1 MTTTRPIALRRTS
14 GETQKSAP
22 KSTFR
27 PEIQGLRS
35 VAVLMVVTYHIWFG
49 RVSGGV
55 DIFLLVSAFLMTA
68 QFTRRYAGG
77 RQTEL
82 IKHYLHHFRRLLPA
96 AVTVIVGT
104 LAATF
109 LFMPATRWVDTIK
122 QGWASLFYVENFLL
136 QSQAVNYYAADHSLA
151 SPLQHFWS
159 LSIQGQ
165 VFIVWPIIFVGAG
178 WVARRFRLAY
188 VPLLRYIFGLVFLV
202 SLVYSVLYTASDQSA
217 AYFSTAARLWEF
229 ALGTLLALFLPSV
242 KIPRSARIVLGWLG
256 ILAMLSC
263 GLILDVEGVFPGWLA
278 LWPTLAAACILAAGQ
293 TQSRFGIDR
302 ILSSKPLVRMGN
314 NSYALYLWHWPML
327 VIYLAWSGKTHA
339 GWLSG
344 TVIIVGAFVLAVLT
358 TRFIEKPLRGWK
370 WPEANRRR
378 SAISLVAVGAVAILP
393 LAGWPLQIEQ
403 TNRALVANM
412 DARNPGA
419 AAVGG
424 DFVYTPDPG
433 VPLVPS
439 MTAVDGDWP
448 VFPTAC
454 TGTADPQEF
463 VNRCTNGIKNGTK
476 SVVVIGS
483 SHAHV
488 LNTPLLTMAA
498 KNNWSLTSI
507 TKGYCPLGED
517 TAADITQ
524 ACVDFNKATLAE
536 VLKMKPDVVVTTST
550 RTNAQSN
557 VPERLDPSWV
567 TEVKTLNDA
576 GIQVVAFRD
585 TPRAAQPVPACLEKN
600 PGAYVACG
608 SQRAEIYSEDS
619 PTGAVAAAMPDTKFL
634 DLSKYF
640 CPDANCPAV
649 IGNVIVYKD
658 DNHVTATYMKTLTPY
673 FEKAFMAATG
683 WS

>member
-1 MTTTRPIALRRTS
+1 MTTTRALVPPRRQS
-14 GETQKSAP
+14 ETVRAAAKSN
-22 KSTFR
+22 FR

-55 DIFLLVSAFLMTA
+55 DVFLLISAFLMTL
-68 QFTRRYAGG
+68 QFTRRYSDG
-77 RQTEL
+77 RQTAL
-82 IKHYLHHFRRLLPA
+82 IRHWLHHFRRLLPA

-104 LAATF
+104 LAATYM
-109 LFMPATRWVDTIK
+109 FMPATRWLDTIQ

-136 QSQAVNYYAADHSLA
+136 QSHAVNYYAADHSLA

-165 VFIVWPIIFVGAG
+165 VFIVWPIILVGAG
-178 WVARRFRLAY
+178 WAARRYRLAY

-202 SLVYSVLYTASDQSA
+202 SLVYSVVFTATDQAA
-217 AYFSTAARLWEF
+217 AYFSTGARLWEF
-229 ALGTLLALFLPSV
+229 ALGTLLALFLPMV
-242 KIPRSARIVLGWLG
+242 KIPRSARIVLGWIG

-263 GLILDVEGVFPGWLA
+263 GFILDVEEAFPGWAA
-278 LWPTLAAACILAAGQ
+278 LWPTLAAACLLAAGQ
-293 TQSRFGIDR
+293 TDSRFGVDR

-344 TVIIVGAFVLAVLT
+344 TVIIIGAFLLAVLT
-358 TRFIEKPLRGWK
+358 TKFVERPWREWK
-370 WPEANRRR
+370 WPEVNRRR
-378 SAISLVAVGAVAILP
+378 SVISLVAVATVAILP
-393 LAGWPLQIEQ
+393 LTGWPLQIEQ
-403 TNRALVANM
+403 TNRALLANM
-412 DARNPGA
+412 DTRNPGA
-419 AAVGG
+419 ATVGG
-424 DFVYTPDPG
+424 DIIVTPDPS

-439 MTAVDGDWP
+439 MTSIDADWP
-448 VFPTAC
+448 VFPTPC
-454 TGTADPQEF
+454 KGTADAQDF
-463 VNRCTNGIKNGTK
+463 VNRCTNGITNGTK

-507 TKGYCPLGED
+507 TKGFCPLGED

-524 ACVDFNKATLAE
+524 SCVDFNKATLAE
-536 VLKMKPDVVVTTST
+536 VLRMKPDVVVTTST
-550 RTNAQSN
+550 RTNAQSDI
-557 VPERLDPSWV
+557 PERLDPSWV

-576 GIQVVAFRD
+576 GIQVVALRD
-585 TPRAAQPVPACLEKN
+585 TPRTAEPVPACLEKN
-600 PGAYVACG
+600 PGAYIACG

-619 PTGAVAAAMPDTKFL
+619 PTAAVAGELTNTKFL

>member
-1 MTTTRPIALRRTS
+1 MVPSRHQS
-14 GETQKSAP
+14 GTPKSTA

-55 DIFLLVSAFLMTA
+55 DVFLLVSAFLMTL
-68 QFTRRYAGG
+68 QFTRRYAKG
-77 RQTEL
+77 QSTAL
-82 IKHYLHHFRRLLPA
+82 LKHWLHLFRRLLPA

-104 LAATF
+104 LVATYF
-109 LFMPATRWVDTIK
+109 FMPATRWMDTIQ

-136 QSQAVNYYAADHSLA
+136 QSQAVDYYAADHSLA

-165 VFIVWPIIFVGAG
+165 VFILWPLILVGAG
-178 WVARRFRLAY
+178 LLAKRFKLAY
-188 VPLLRYIFGLVFLV
+188 IPLLRYIFGAIFLV
-202 SLVYSVLYTASDQSA
+202 SLAFSVVFTATDQA
-217 AYFSTAARLWEF
+217 QAYFSTPARLWEF
-229 ALGTLLALFLPSV
+229 ALGTLLALFLPSL
-242 KIPRSARIVLGWLG
+242 KIPRKAAVVLGWLG
-256 ILAMLSC
+256 IIAMLSC
-263 GLILDVEGVFPGWLA
+263 GILLQVEEAFPGFTA
-278 LWPTLAAACILAAGQ
+278 LWPTMAAAAVIAAGQ
-293 TQSRFGIDR
+293 TQSKFGVDR

-327 VIYLAWSGKTHA
+327 VIYLAWSGKSHA

-344 TVIIVGAFVLAVLT
+344 TVIILAAMILAILT
-358 TRFIEKPLRGWK
+358 TKFIEKPWREWK

-378 SAISLVAVGAVAILP
+378 SVIAMVAALAVAVVP
-393 LAGWPLQIEQ
+393 LAGWRFQIDQ
-403 TNRALVANM
+403 TNKTLIANM

-424 DFVYTPDPG
+424 AFVYTPDPS
-433 VPLVPS
+433 VPLVPT
-439 MTAVDGDWP
+439 MTAVDADWP
-448 VFPTAC
+448 VFPSAC
-454 TGTADPQEF
+454 KSVGDPNDF
-463 VNRCTNGIKNGTK
+463 VNRCTNGITNGTK

-488 LNTPLLTMAA
+488 LNTPLITMA
-498 KNNWSLTSI
+498 KQNNWSLTSI

-524 ACVDFNKATLAE
+524 SCVDFNKATLAE

-567 TEVKTLNDA
+567 SEVKTLNDA

-585 TPRAAQPVPACLEKN
+585 TPRPAQPVPACLEKT

-608 SQRAEIYSEDS
+608 SQRDAIYLEDS
-619 PTGAVAAAMPDTKFL
+619 PTAAVAGELPDTKFL

-640 CPDANCPAV
+640 CPDSNCPAV
-649 IGNVIVYKD
+649 IGNVMVYKD
-658 DNHVTATYMKTLTPY
+658 DNHVTGTYMKTLTPY

>member
-1 MTTTRPIALRRTS
+1 MAPSKQQNGTS
-14 GETQKSAP
+14 KAAS

-55 DIFLLVSAFLMTA
+55 DVFLLVSAFLMTL
-68 QFTRRYAGG
+68 QFTRRYANGQ
-77 RQTEL
+77 QTIL
-82 IKHYLHHFRRLLPA
+82 TKHYLHHFRRLLPA

-104 LAATF
+104 LAATY
-109 LFMPATRWVDTIK
+109 LFIPGTRWVDTIQ
-122 QGWASLFYVENFLL
+122 QGWASLFYAENFLL
-136 QSQAVNYYAADHSLA
+136 QSEAVNYYASDHSAA

-165 VFIVWPIIFVGAG
+165 VFIIWPLIFVGAAIL
-178 WVARRFRLAY
+178 ARRFRLAY
-188 VPLLRYIFGLVFLV
+188 VPLLRYIFGAIFVA
-202 SLVYSVLYTASDQSA
+202 SLIYSIGFTAANQSE
-217 AYFSTAARLWEF
+217 AYFSTLARLWEF
-229 ALGTLLALFLPSV
+229 ALGTLLALYLPSL
-242 KIPRSARIVLGWLG
+242 KLPRPARVVLGWLG
-256 ILAMLSC
+256 VVAMLSC
-263 GLILDVEGVFPGWLA
+263 GLILNVEAAFPGWAA

-293 TQSRFGIDR
+293 TGSRFGVDR
-302 ILSSKPLVRMGN
+302 ILSSKLLVRMGN
-314 NSYALYLWHWPML
+314 NSYALYLWHWPLL
-327 VIYLAWSGKTHA
+327 VIYLAWSDKSHA

-344 TVIIVGAFVLAVLT
+344 TVIIIAAFVLAVLT
-358 TRFIEKPLRGWK
+358 TRFVEKPWREWR
-370 WPEANRRR
+370 WPEVNRRR
-378 SAISLVAVGAVAILP
+378 SAIALVAAATVAIVP
-393 LAGWPLQIEQ
+393 LAGWRFQIDR
-403 TNRALVANM
+403 TNSALLANM

-424 DFVYTPDPG
+424 AFVYTPQPD
-433 VPLVPS
+433 VPLVPA
-439 MTAVDGDWP
+439 MTAIDDDWP
-448 VFPTAC
+448 AFPKPC
-454 TGTADPQEF
+454 TGDQDPNDF
-463 VNRCTNGIKNGTK
+463 VNRCTNGITNGTK
-476 SVVVIGS
+476 SVVVIGN

-488 LNTPLLTMAA
+488 LNTPLLTMAK

-550 RTNAQSN
+550 RTNVDAN
-557 VPERLDPSWV
+557 VPERVDPSWV
-567 TEVKTLNDA
+567 SEVKTLNDA
-576 GIQVVAFRD
+576 GIKVVALRD
-585 TPRAAQPVPACLEKN
+585 TPRPAQPVPACLEKD
-600 PGAYVACG
+600 PTAYVACG
-608 SQRAEIYSEDS
+608 SQRDSIYAQVS
-619 PTGAVAAAMPDTKFL
+619 PTAAIEGQLPDTRFL

-640 CPDANCPAV
+640 CPDSNCPAV

-673 FEKAFMAATG
+673 FEQAFMAATG

>member
-1 MTTTRPIALRRTS
+1 
-14 GETQKSAP
+14 
-22 KSTFR
+22 
-27 PEIQGLRS
+27 
-35 VAVLMVVTYHIWFG
+35 MVVTYHIWFG

-55 DIFLLVSAFLMTA
+55 DVFLLVSAFLMTL
-68 QFTRRYAGG
+68 QFTRRHANG
-77 RQTEL
+77 RQTAL
-82 IKHYLHHFRRLLPA
+82 FRHYLHHFRRLVPA

-104 LAATF
+104 LAATY
-109 LFMPATRWVDTIK
+109 LFIPGTRWVDTIQ
-122 QGWASLFYVENFLL
+122 QGWASLFYAENFLL

-178 WVARRFRLAY
+178 WVARRFRLGY
-188 VPLLRYIFGLVFLV
+188 VPLLRYIFGLIFLV
-202 SLVYSVLYTASDQSA
+202 SLVYSVVYTATDQAA

-229 ALGTLLALFLPSV
+229 ALGTLLALFLPSL
-242 KIPRSARIVLGWLG
+242 KIPRSTRIVLGWLG

-278 LWPTLAAACILAAGQ
+278 LWPTLAAACLLAAGQ

-314 NSYALYLWHWPML
+314 NSYALYLWHWPLL
-327 VIYLAWSGKTHA
+327 VIYLAWSNKTHA

-344 TVIIVGAFVLAVLT
+344 TVIIIAAFVLAVLT
-358 TRFIEKPLRGWK
+358 TRFVEKPWREWR

-378 SAISLVAVGAVAILP
+378 STIALVAAMTVAIVP
-393 LAGWPLQIEQ
+393 LAGWRFQIDQ
-403 TNRALVANM
+403 TNKALLANM

-424 DFVYTPDPG
+424 DFVYTPDPS
-433 VPLVPS
+433 VTLVPA
-439 MTAVDGDWP
+439 MTAIDADWP
-448 VFPTAC
+448 VFPKAC
-454 TGTADPQEF
+454 TGDGDPNDF
-463 VNRCTNGIKNGTK
+463 VNRCSNGITNGTK
-476 SVVVIGS
+476 SVVVIGN

-488 LNTPLLTMAA
+488 LNTPLLTMA
-498 KNNWSLTSI
+498 KNNNWNLTSI
-507 TKGYCPLGED
+507 TKGYCPLSENTSD
-517 TAADITQ
+517 DITQ
-524 ACVDFNKATLAE
+524 SCVDFNKATLAE

-550 RTNAQSN
+550 RTNVDPK
-557 VPERLDPSWV
+557 VPERLDPGFVS
-567 TEVKTLNDA
+567 EVKTLNDA
-576 GIQVVAFRD
+576 GIEVVAFRD
-585 TPRAAQPVPACLEKN
+585 TPRPAQPVPACLEKD
-600 PGAYVACG
+600 PTAYVACG
-608 SQRAEIYSEDS
+608 SQQDQIYAQDS
-619 PTGAVAAAMPDTKFL
+619 PTAAVAAQLPDTKFL
-634 DLSKYF
+634 DLTKYF

-658 DNHVTATYMKTLTPY
+658 DNHVSATYMKTLEPY

>member
-1 MTTTRPIALRRTS
+1 MTTTRALVPSRHQ
-14 GETQKSAP
+14 GETVKPAA

-55 DIFLLVSAFLMTA
+55 DVFLLVSAFLMTL

-77 RQTEL
+77 RQTAL
-82 IKHYLHHFRRLLPA
+82 IKHWLHHFRRLLPA

-104 LAATF
+104 LAASYV
-109 LFMPATRWVDTIK
+109 FMPATRWVDTIQ

-136 QSQAVNYYAADHSLA
+136 QSQAINYYAADHSLA

-165 VFIVWPIIFVGAG
+165 VFILWPIIFVGAG

-188 VPLLRYIFGLVFLV
+188 VPLLRYIFGLVFLA
-202 SLVYSVLYTASDQSA
+202 SLVYSVVYTATNQSE

-229 ALGTLLALFLPSV
+229 ALGTLLALFMPSL
-242 KIPRSARIVLGWLG
+242 KIPRAARIILGWLG

-263 GLILDVEGVFPGWLA
+263 GLILDVEAAFPGWAA
-278 LWPTLAAACILAAGQ
+278 LWPTLAAACVLAAGQ
-293 TQSRFGIDR
+293 TRSRFGIDR

-344 TVIIVGAFVLAVLT
+344 TVIIFGAFLLAVLT
-358 TRFIEKPLRGWK
+358 TKFIEKPWREWT
-370 WPEANRRR
+370 WPEVNRRR
-378 SAISLVAVGAVAILP
+378 SAISLVAVGTVAILP
-393 LAGWPLQIEQ
+393 LTGWPLQIEQ
-403 TNRALVANM
+403 TNSALIASM
-412 DARNPGA
+412 DARYPGA
-419 AAVGG
+419 AAVAGVTT
-424 DFVYTPDPG
+424 FTPDPS

-439 MTAVDGDWP
+439 MTAIEGDWP
-448 VFPTAC
+448 DFPVAC
-454 TGTADPQEF
+454 KADDKEL
-463 VNRCTNGIKNGTK
+463 VNRCTNGITSGTK
-476 SVVVIGS
+476 NVVVIGS

-498 KNNWSLTSI
+498 KNNWGLTSI

-524 ACVDFNKATLAE
+524 SCVDFNKATLAE

-557 VPERLDPSWV
+557 QPERVDPSWV
-567 TEVKTLNDA
+567 AEVKTLNDA

-585 TPRAAQPVPACLEKN
+585 TPRTVQPVPACLEKN

-619 PTGAVAAAMPDTKFL
+619 PTAAVAGELPNTKFL

-649 IGNVIVYKD
+649 IGGVIVYKD
-658 DNHVTATYMKTLTPY
+658 DNHVTATYMKTLTPF

-683 WS
+683 WT

>member
-1 MTTTRPIALRRTS
+1 MRAMVPARHQSGTAKTTA
-14 GETQKSAP
+14 

-55 DIFLLVSAFLMTA
+55 DIFLLVSAFLMA
-68 QFTRRYAGG
+68 GQFTRRYAAG
-77 RQTEL
+77 QNTAL
-82 IKHYLHHFRRLLPA
+82 LMHYLHHFRRLLPA
-96 AVTVIVGT
+96 AVTVIIGT
-104 LAATF
+104 LAATY
-109 LFMPATRWVDTIK
+109 LFMPATRWMDTIQ

-136 QSQAVNYYAADHSLA
+136 QSQAVNYYASDHSSA
-151 SPLQHFWS
+151 SPLEHFWS

-165 VFIVWPIIFVGAG
+165 VFIIWPIIFVGVA
-178 WVARRFRLAY
+178 WLARRFKLAY
-188 VPLLRYIFGLVFLV
+188 IPLLRYIFGLIFLA
-202 SLVYSVLYTASDQSA
+202 SLVYSVVFTASDQAS
-217 AYFSTAARLWEF
+217 AYFSTLARLWEF
-229 ALGTLLALFLPSV
+229 ALGTLLALFLPSLKFSRTV
-242 KIPRSARIVLGWLG
+242 RIVLGWVG
-256 ILAMLSC
+256 IVAMLSC
-263 GLILDVEGVFPGWLA
+263 GLILNVEGVFPGWVA
-278 LWPTLAAACILAAGQ
+278 LWPTLAAACLITAGQ
-293 TQSRFGIDR
+293 TGSRFGVDR
-302 ILSSKPLVRMGN
+302 FLSSKPLVRMGN

-344 TVIIVGAFVLAVLT
+344 TAIIIAAMIMAVLT
-358 TRFIEKPLRGWK
+358 TRFIEKPWREWK

-378 SAISLVAVGAVAILP
+378 SLVSLVAVGTVALLP
-393 LAGWPLQIEQ
+393 LTGWPLQIEQ
-403 TNRALVANM
+403 TNRTLLANM

-424 DFVYTPDPG
+424 QYVYTPDRS
-433 VPLVPS
+433 VPLVPA
-439 MTAVDGDWP
+439 MTAIDADWP
-448 VFPTAC
+448 MFPTPC
-454 TGTADPQEF
+454 TTAKDPQEF
-463 VNRCTNGIKNGTK
+463 VNICTNGIKNGK
-476 SVVVIGS
+476 KNVVVIGS

-498 KNNWSLTSI
+498 KNDWSLTSI

-524 ACVDFNKATLAE
+524 ACVDFNKSTLDE
-536 VLKMKPDVVVTTST
+536 VLKMHPDVVVTTST
-550 RTNAQSN
+550 RTNAQPG
-557 VPERLDPSWV
+557 VPEKLDPGWV
-567 TEVKTLNDA
+567 SEVKTLNAA

-585 TPRAAQPVPACLEKN
+585 TPRAAEPVPACLEKN

-608 SQRAEIYSEDS
+608 SQRDQIYSEDS
-619 PTGAVAAAMPDTKFL
+619 PTAAVAGELPDTKFL

-640 CPDANCPAV
+640 CPDTNCPAV

-673 FEKAFMAATG
+673 FEQAFMAATG
-683 WS
+683 WT